1 VALTAL
7 VVAGLLALL
16 VFLLLGVVIELQRDV
31 RQLRDATGILDRPLE
46 VDLGD
51 LVGASPSS
59 YGLPVGIDVSG
70 VAIILF
76 LSDRCGTC
84 HALAKA
90 FGASL
95 PAGLWVI
102 LEAGT
107 QQAAEEF
114 LRTYELSDGLDER
127 LIVDVSRRIA
137 EQMGVRTT
145 PVGFRVENG
154 KFVSA
159 TTVPSRRYL
168 SSILP
173 DRVRLE
179 SAPAVPIRVAGR
191 RAT

>member
-1 VALTAL
+1 MALAAL

-16 VFLLLGVVIELQRDV
+16 VFLLLGVVIELHRDV

-46 VDLGD
+46 VELGR

-59 YGLPVGIDVSG
+59 YGLPASIDVSG

-84 HALAKA
+84 HALAKS
-90 FGASL
+90 FGGRL
-95 PAGLWVI
+95 PVGLWVI

-114 LRTYELSDGLDER
+114 LSKYDLSNRVHEA
-127 LIVDVSRRIA
+127 LIVDVSRVIA
-137 EQMGVRTT
+137 GRMGVRTT

-173 DRVRLE
+173 DRIQLE
-179 SAPAVPIRVAGR
+179 PEPAAAIDVVERRV
-191 RAT
+191 T